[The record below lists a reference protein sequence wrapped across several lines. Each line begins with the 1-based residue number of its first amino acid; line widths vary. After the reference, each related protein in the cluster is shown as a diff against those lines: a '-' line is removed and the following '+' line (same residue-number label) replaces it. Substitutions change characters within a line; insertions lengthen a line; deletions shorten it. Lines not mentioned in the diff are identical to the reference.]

1 MNILEL
7 VKFPGV
13 LWYSS
18 IATTVLPSAMKGF
31 EFLKMK
37 NRVLALASILFLT
50 FTIMPHA
57 QANSIFTSSE
67 RVIYF
72 LDVSDSADSQ
82 KLWTLLRASLLE
94 KVDVA
99 LGYPKKPEIKT
110 PVKPTD
116 LSVSVINDNSQA
128 AQIVEVLSVKDA
140 EKIWGLIITKIGGG
154 NPTAARLKA
163 ITADFFGPTGTYTV
177 LVAEYALQD
186 EITTPSTV
194 DCQKRAN
201 SEFSKGN
208 FMKNVPAA
216 LRSDASK
223 ETCKIITKLLTG
235 IKSADELFKT
245 NSCAK
250 NAACSDVVGAVKRT
264 VAVAADLAR
273 TSTPKSV
280 PKLCI
285 AIASDMLNAYPGM
298 SATSAWN
305 TSNVVRKSANNSGAE
320 ALGRQVAEEAAIKF
334 SSKVNLRVEVIGQG
348 ASQGFPRELTSKL
361 DSYWGGF
368 WSAAGVKTS
377 AQRASLD
384 QACK

>member
-1 MNILEL
+1 
-7 VKFPGV
+7 
-13 LWYSS
+13 
-18 IATTVLPSAMKGF
+18 
-31 EFLKMK
+31 MK
-37 NRVLALASILFLT
+37 NRVLALASTLVLT
-50 FTIMPHA
+50 FTAMPHA

-94 KVDVA
+94 KLDVA
-99 LGYPKKPEIKT
+99 LGYPNLPGIKT
-110 PVKPTD
+110 PAKPTD

-128 AQIVEVLSVKDA
+128 AKIVEVVSVRDA
-140 EKIWGLIITKIGGG
+140 ERIWGFMINRIGGG
-154 NPTAARLKA
+154 KPTAARLEA
-163 ITADFFGPTGTYTV
+163 ITEDFFGPDGTYTL

-194 DCQKRAN
+194 DCQRRAN
-201 SEFSKGN
+201 LQFSKGN

-223 ETCKIITKLLTG
+223 ETCRIITKMLTG
-235 IKSADELFKT
+235 IKSADKLFKA

-250 NAACSDVVGAVKRT
+250 NAACSDVVGAVKRS

-273 TSTPKSV
+273 TSTSRSV

-305 TSNVVRKSANNSGAE
+305 TSNVLKKSASNSGAE
-320 ALGRQVAEEAAIKF
+320 ALGRQVAEEASIKF
-334 SSKVNLRVEVIGQG
+334 STKVNLRVEVIGQG

>member
-1 MNILEL
+1 MQGSCGTPQLPL
-7 VKFPGV
+7 TFFP
-13 LWYSS
+13 
-18 IATTVLPSAMKGF
+18 TVLKGF

-37 NRVLALASILFLT
+37 NRVLALASTLVLT
-50 FTIMPHA
+50 FTAMPHA

-72 LDVSDSADSQ
+72 LDVSDSADSR
-82 KLWTLLRASLLE
+82 KLWTLLRASLVE
-94 KVDVA
+94 KLDVA
-99 LGYPKKPEIKT
+99 LGYPNKPGIKT
-110 PVKPTD
+110 PAKPTD

-128 AQIVEVLSVKDA
+128 AKIVEVVSVRDA
-140 EKIWGLIITKIGGG
+140 ERIWGFMINRIGGG
-154 NPTAARLKA
+154 KPTAARLEA
-163 ITADFFGPTGTYTV
+163 ITEDFFGPDGTYTL

-194 DCQKRAN
+194 DCQRRAN
-201 SEFSKGN
+201 SQFSKGV
-208 FMKNVPAA
+208 FMKNVKAE

-223 ETCKIITKLLTG
+223 ETCRIITKMLTG

-245 NSCAK
+245 NACAK
-250 NAACSDVVGAVKRT
+250 NAACSDVVGAIKRT

-273 TSTPKSV
+273 TSTPNSA

-305 TSNVVRKSANNSGAE
+305 TSNVLKKSTSNSGAA
-320 ALGRQVAEEAAIKF
+320 ALGRQVAEEASIKF
-334 SSKVNLRVEVIGQG
+334 STKVNLRVEVIGQG

>member
-1 MNILEL
+1 
-7 VKFPGV
+7 
-13 LWYSS
+13 
-18 IATTVLPSAMKGF
+18 MKGL
-31 EFLKMK
+31 EFLKIK
-37 NRVLALASILFLT
+37 NRVLALASSLVLT
-50 FTIMPHA
+50 FTVMPHA
-57 QANSIFTSSE
+57 QADSIFTSSE
-67 RVIYF
+67 RVFYF

-99 LGYPKKPEIKT
+99 LGYPKRPGIVT

-163 ITADFFGPTGTYTV
+163 ITTDFFGPTGTYTV

-186 EITTPSTV
+186 EITAPSTA

-245 NSCAK
+245 NSCVK

-264 VAVAADLAR
+264 VALAADLAKQ
-273 TSTPKSV
+273 STPKSV

-368 WSAAGVKTS
+368 WSAAGVKSS

>member
-1 MNILEL
+1 MF
-7 VKFPGV
+7 FPTA
-13 LWYSS
+13 L
-18 IATTVLPSAMKGF
+18 KGF

-37 NRVLALASILFLT
+37 NRVLALASTVVLT
-50 FTIMPHA
+50 FTAMPHA

-99 LGYPKKPEIKT
+99 LGYPKKPGIIT

-245 NSCAK
+245 NACAK

-305 TSNVVRKSANNSGAE
+305 TSNVLRKSSSNSGAE
-320 ALGRQVAEEAAIKF
+320 ALGRQVAEEASIKF

>member
-1 MNILEL
+1 
-7 VKFPGV
+7 
-13 LWYSS
+13 
-18 IATTVLPSAMKGF
+18 
-31 EFLKMK
+31 
-37 NRVLALASILFLT
+37 
-50 FTIMPHA
+50 
-57 QANSIFTSSE
+57 
-67 RVIYF
+67 
-72 LDVSDSADSQ
+72 
-82 KLWTLLRASLLE
+82 
-94 KVDVA
+94 
-99 LGYPKKPEIKT
+99 
-110 PVKPTD
+110 
-116 LSVSVINDNSQA
+116 
-128 AQIVEVLSVKDA
+128 
-140 EKIWGLIITKIGGG
+140 
-154 NPTAARLKA
+154 
-163 ITADFFGPTGTYTV
+163 
-177 LVAEYALQD
+177 
-186 EITTPSTV
+186 
-194 DCQKRAN
+194 
-201 SEFSKGN
+201 
-208 FMKNVPAA
+208 MKNVPAA

-245 NSCAK
+245 NSCVK

-264 VAVAADLAR
+264 VALAADLAKQ
-273 TSTPKSV
+273 STPKSV

-368 WSAAGVKTS
+368 WSAAGVKSS